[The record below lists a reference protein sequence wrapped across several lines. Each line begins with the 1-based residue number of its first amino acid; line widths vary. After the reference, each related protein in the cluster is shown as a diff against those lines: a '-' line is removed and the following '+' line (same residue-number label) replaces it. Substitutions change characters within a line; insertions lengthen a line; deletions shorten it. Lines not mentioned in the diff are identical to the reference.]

1 MFTNKILNICH
12 KFSVD
17 IARMPQKTKYSI
29 NYFKLNSIFDLL
41 VKSEINNAYKHQMT
55 LEELL
60 KRDAGKPLSTLNNI
74 NLSKN
79 RIVNFWVSF
88 SKDKGKILNFK
99 NNLMS
104 SFFGYE
110 NEEFQ

>member
-1 MFTNKILNICH
+1 
-12 KFSVD
+12 
-17 IARMPQKTKYSI
+17 MPQKTKYSI

-74 NLSKN
+74 NLSKSN
-79 RIVNFWVSF
+79 KFFFNSF
-88 SKDKGKILNFK
+88 YKS
-99 NNLMS
+99 NLL
-104 SFFGYE
+104 FYKF
-110 NEEFQ
+110 N

>member
-1 MFTNKILNICH
+1 
-12 KFSVD
+12 
-17 IARMPQKTKYSI
+17 MPQKTKYSI

-74 NLSKN
+74 NLSKSN
-79 RIVNFWVSF
+79 KFFFNYFY
-88 SKDKGKILNFK
+88 KY
-99 NNLMS
+99 NLL
-104 SFFGYE
+104 F
-110 NEEFQ
+110 

>member
-1 MFTNKILNICH
+1 
-12 KFSVD
+12 
-17 IARMPQKTKYSI
+17 MPQKTKYSI

-74 NLSKN
+74 NLSKSN
-79 RIVNFWVSF
+79 KFFFNYFY
-88 SKDKGKILNFK
+88 KY
-99 NNLMS
+99 NLLI
-104 SFFGYE
+104 
-110 NEEFQ
+110 